1 LQEPDTIEKSREIED
16 LLDRAINGDGNAFGR
31 LYDMHVDRVYRH
43 IGYRVSDHADAEDL
57 TQQVFIKAWQ
67 AMGRYRRTA
76 VPFPGWLIKI
86 SHNTVIDY
94 YRSRKPETHID
105 LDFVDT
111 KTDRNP
117 ERMAEAQFERERIRL
132 GIRQLHNDQQQVITM
147 RLIDD
152 FSFADIAASLG
163 KSEGAVRVIL
173 HRGLVKLKA
182 ILDRGQR

>member
-1 LQEPDTIEKSREIED
+1 
-16 LLDRAINGDGNAFGR
+16 
-31 LYDMHVDRVYRH
+31 
-43 IGYRVSDHADAEDL
+43 
-57 TQQVFIKAWQ
+57 
-67 AMGRYRRTA
+67 
-76 VPFPGWLIKI
+76 
-86 SHNTVIDY
+86 
-94 YRSRKPETHID
+94 
-105 LDFVDT
+105 
-111 KTDRNP
+111 
-117 ERMAEAQFERERIRL
+117 MAEARFERERIRL